1 MEKIEGIIINSP
13 DDFKENPGLRQ
24 ITKLMLNNLWGRFG
38 MNENMS
44 TCQFVSD
51 FEQLEKLMEDVT
63 REIHGVRVINEKIVQ
78 VISRYADS
86 DYLPCSRDTN
96 FFVAVATTAWARIC
110 LYQEIERVGERMLY
124 CNTDSV
130 IYEESE
136 NPEENLRLGSFLG
149 EMTSELDDD
158 HYIIEFVS
166 GGPKN
171 YGYVTKKA
179 KTVVKVKG
187 FTLNCTNAEAFSFQ
201 KIKEVILNSVSG
213 FTVVNSVTCAKRRK
227 VIQRDEFLGQR
238 MENAEEVSV
247 IAGSEGIS
255 VFNPMR
261 IRTRTW
267 EIVQRAEQK
276 LYSFEFNKRVID
288 VYTCDTFPYG
298 Y

>member
-1 MEKIEGIIINSP
+1 M
-13 DDFKENPGLRQ
+13 
-24 ITKLMLNNLWGRFG
+24 
-38 MNENMS
+38 
-44 TCQFVSD
+44 CQFVSD

-63 REIHGVRVINEKIVQ
+63 REIQGVRVINEKIVQ

-96 FFVAVATTAWARIC
+96 IFVAVATTAWARIR
-110 LYQEIERVGERMLY
+110 LYQEIEKVGERVLY
-124 CNTDSV
+124 CDTDSV

-136 NPEENLRLGSFLG
+136 NPEENLKLGSFLG

-158 HYIIEFVS
+158 DYIIEFVS

-171 YGYVTKKA
+171 YGYVTKKG

-187 FTLNCTNAEAFSFQ
+187 FTLNCTNAEAFSFK
-201 KIKEVILNSVSG
+201 KIREVILNG
-213 FTVVNSVTCAKRRK
+213 VVGDVTCAKRRK
-227 VIQRDEFLGQR
+227 VIQRDEFLDQH
-238 MENAEEVSV
+238 MENAEEVSA

-261 IRTRTW
+261 IFRTRTW

-288 VYTCDTFPYG
+288 VNTRDTFPYG